1 MQPVS
6 LPAPTPFMIPP
17 ESTPLEKSETSPVAS
32 LPSLPASPASNEPEA
47 SPEPTSVVQAGAFA
61 VSDTAVKLAAQLA
74 GEFAGVEIRWV
85 RSAKFGRLH
94 KVWIL
99 VPRQGEALHVQAR

>member
-1 MQPVS
+1 
-6 LPAPTPFMIPP
+6 MIPP
-17 ESTPLEKSETSPVAS
+17 ESAPLEKTETSPVASLPS

-47 SPEPTSVVQAGAFA
+47 SPESTFVVQAGAFA

-85 RSAKFGRLH
+85 RSAKFGRLR

-99 VPRQGEALHVQAR
+99 VPRQGEALQVQAR